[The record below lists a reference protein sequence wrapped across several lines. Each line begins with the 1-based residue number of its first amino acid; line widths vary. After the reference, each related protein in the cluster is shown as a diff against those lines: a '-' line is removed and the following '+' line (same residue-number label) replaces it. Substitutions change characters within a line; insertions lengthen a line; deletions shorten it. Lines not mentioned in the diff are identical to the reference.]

1 MMISGKTRL
10 FAIVAHPAQHV
21 RTPQAMNAVFA
32 EKCVDA
38 VMVACDV
45 APIGLAGF
53 VAGLR
58 GVENFGGLVVTVP
71 HKVEIATLC
80 DRLTARA
87 QVAGAVNAIRREV
100 DGTLTGDLLDG
111 AGFVAGLAKA
121 GHQIAGRAVY
131 LVGAGGAASAIAMA
145 VAARRA
151 RRLTLVNRS
160 VAKLATLAA
169 RLKTHHPE
177 IEVFVGGDVS
187 GHDLVINA
195 TSLGLK
201 PDDPLPLA
209 VEDVDPGAVVAEV
222 IMQPEY
228 TALLQHARARGLTV
242 HPGHAML
249 EGQLSEMFDFL
260 TGTAAGSGT
269 SGAA

>member
-1 MMISGKTRL
+1 MISGKTRL

-38 VMVACDV
+38 VMIACDV
-45 APIGLAGF
+45 APNGLAGF

-145 VAARRA
+145 VAARGA
-151 RRLTLVNRS
+151 RCLTLVNRS
-160 VAKLATLAA
+160 VAKLTTLAT